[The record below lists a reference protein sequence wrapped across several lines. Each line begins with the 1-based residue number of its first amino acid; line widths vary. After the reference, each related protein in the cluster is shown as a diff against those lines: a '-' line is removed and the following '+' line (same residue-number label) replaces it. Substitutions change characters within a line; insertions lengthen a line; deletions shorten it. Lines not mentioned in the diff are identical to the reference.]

1 MPQRCPGPRGRP
13 PYKLVAIGL
22 VMLGGLGWL
31 LLAAT
36 TDEPWP
42 DALIMA
48 AIWIGVALIGWE
60 APLIAALF
68 LFLGAFIGTLLAFL
82 VFIFDTLNQIDVKN
96 GRDTRASSGD
106 TLVGGEFSPW
116 SRPFSSLPTSVDGST
131 RADPSYSSTHE

>member
-1 MPQRCPGPRGRP
+1 
-13 PYKLVAIGL
+13 
-22 VMLGGLGWL
+22 MLGGLGWL

-96 GRDTRASSGD
+96 GRDTR
-106 TLVGGEFSPW
+106 GEFWGYLGSW
-116 SRPFSSLPTSVDGST
+116 GVLPLVAAF
-131 RADPSYSSTHE
+131 RFIADVRRRLDES